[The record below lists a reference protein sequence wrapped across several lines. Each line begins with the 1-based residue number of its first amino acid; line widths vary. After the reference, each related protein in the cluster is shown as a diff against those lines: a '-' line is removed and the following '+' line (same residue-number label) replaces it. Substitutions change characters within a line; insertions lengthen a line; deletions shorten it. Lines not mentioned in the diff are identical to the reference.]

1 MTRLLSADEREKVRT
16 NYASWHVYK
25 LLAEPAQEIALKC
38 HPFSLS
44 PEEVFY
50 ETIRIV
56 DHIRL
61 DETDELNSLIRGRS
75 PLP

>member
-1 MTRLLSADEREKVRT
+1 MTKLLNADEREKVRA
-16 NYASWHVYK
+16 NYSNWHIYK

-50 ETIRIV
+50 EAIRIV

-61 DETDELNSLIRGRS
+61 DETDELDYAKKIW
-75 PLP
+75 